1 MDTARTPRKS
11 KARVVPDRRKRG
23 FADLLPRQE
32 QIVLHG
38 HRVSYRTAGEK
49 GPVVLLIH
57 GIAGCAEQ
65 WDQVMPLLA
74 EHYTVV
80 APDLLGHGQSAKP
93 RGDYSLGAYA
103 AGVRDL
109 LLALGHRR
117 ATVVGH
123 SLGGGVAMQ
132 FTYEYPPFAER
143 LVLVSSGGLGPEV
156 HLLLRAA
163 TLPGSELVLPLIA
176 HQRLHGLGGAIG
188 QVLARFGLQAGPD
201 LAEMAR
207 GYGSLADAG
216 ARQAFIHSL
225 RAVLDITGQRVSATD
240 RLYLGELLPSLIIWG
255 SRDPLIP
262 VEHATIANRGLPDS
276 RLEIFDDV
284 GHFPQLHSPVR
295 FAHTLIDFIETTEP
309 TQLDFTDADFDRLRE
324 TLLRGGS
331 KKQGRRPS
339 GADAATEAPL
349 RAATTAGG

>member
-1 MDTARTPRKS
+1 MPTATTPMTS
-11 KARVVPDRRKRG
+11 KAGATPSRGRRR
-23 FADLLPRQE
+23 FAELLPRQE
-32 QIVLHG
+32 QVVLHG
-38 HRVSYRTAGEK
+38 HRVSYRVAGEG

-74 EHYTVV
+74 ERYTVV

-103 AGVRDL
+103 ASVRDL
-109 LLALGHRR
+109 LVVLGHRR

-132 FTYEYPPFAER
+132 FAYEYPPFAER
-143 LVLVSSGGLGPEV
+143 LVLVCSGGLGREV
-156 HLLLRAA
+156 HPLLRAA

-176 HQRLHGLGGAIG
+176 HERLHGIGGAVG
-188 QVLARFGLQAGPD
+188 QALGRLGLRAGPD

-240 RLYLGELLPSLIIWG
+240 RLYLAELLPSLIIWG

-262 VEHATIANRGLPDS
+262 VEHASVAHRGLAGS
-276 RLEIFDDV
+276 RLEVFEDV
-284 GHFPQLHSPVR
+284 GHFPQMHSPLR

-309 TQLDFTDADFDRLRE
+309 TQLDFTDADFDRLRQMM
-324 TLLRGGS
+324 LRGGG
-331 KKQGRRPS
+331 KKQRRSS
-339 GADAATEAPL
+339 GHDAVTPAATREVTAAEA
-349 RAATTAGG
+349 

>member
-1 MDTARTPRKS
+1 MTPERQPRARS
-11 KARVVPDRRKRG
+11 H
-23 FADLLPRQE
+23 LLPRTD

-38 HRVSYRTAGEK
+38 HRVSYRTAGDG

-57 GIAGCAEQ
+57 GIVGCAKQ
-65 WDQVMPLLA
+65 WDQVVPLLA

-80 APDLLGHGQSAKP
+80 APDLLGHGESAKP

-103 AGVRDL
+103 ASVRDL
-109 LLALGHRR
+109 LVALGHRR

-132 FTYEYPPFAER
+132 FAYEYPPFAER

-156 HLLLRAA
+156 HPMLRAA

-176 HQRLHGLGGAIG
+176 HQRLHGVAGALG
-188 QVLARFGLQAGPD
+188 QVLGWVGLRTGTD

-216 ARQAFIHSL
+216 ARRAFIHTL
-225 RAVLDITGQRVSATD
+225 RAVLDIAGQRVSATD
-240 RLYLGELLPSLIIWG
+240 RLYLAALLPSLIIWG

-262 VEHATIANRGLPDS
+262 IEHADVAHRELPES
-276 RLEIFDDV
+276 RLEVFEGA
-284 GHFPQLHSPVR
+284 GHFPQLHDPVR

-309 TQLDFTDADFDRLRE
+309 TQLDFTDADFDH
-324 TLLRGGS
+324 LRGLI
-331 KKQGRRPS
+331 
-339 GADAATEAPL
+339 L
-349 RAATTAGG
+349 RGKDGQAGGTP

>member
-1 MDTARTPRKS
+1 
-11 KARVVPDRRKRG
+11 V
-23 FADLLPRQE
+23 
-32 QIVLHG
+32 
-38 HRVSYRTAGEK
+38 AGDD

-57 GIAGCAEQ
+57 GIVGCAEQ
-65 WDQVMPLLA
+65 WDQVVPHLA
-74 EHYTVV
+74 ERYQVV

-103 AGVRDL
+103 ASVRDL
-109 LLALGHRR
+109 LVALGHRR

-132 FTYEYPPFAER
+132 FAYEYPPFAER
-143 LVLVSSGGLGPEV
+143 LVLVSSGGLGREV
-156 HLLLRAA
+156 HPLLRAG

-176 HQRLHGLGGAIG
+176 HQRLHGLAGAVG
-188 QVLARFGLQAGPD
+188 QALKWLGLRAGPD

-216 ARQAFIHSL
+216 ARQAFIHTL

-262 VEHATIANRGLPDS
+262 VAHASIAQQGLPDS
-276 RLEIFDDV
+276 RLEIFEGA
-284 GHFPQLHSPVR
+284 GHFPQLQDPVR
-295 FAHTLIDFIETTEP
+295 FAYTVTEFIETTEP
-309 TQLDFTDADFDRLRE
+309 TQLDFTDADFDRLRKL
-324 TLLRGGS
+324 LLRGGG
-331 KKQGRRPS
+331 KARRRS
-339 GADAATEAPL
+339 AIKAV
-349 RAATTAGG
+349 